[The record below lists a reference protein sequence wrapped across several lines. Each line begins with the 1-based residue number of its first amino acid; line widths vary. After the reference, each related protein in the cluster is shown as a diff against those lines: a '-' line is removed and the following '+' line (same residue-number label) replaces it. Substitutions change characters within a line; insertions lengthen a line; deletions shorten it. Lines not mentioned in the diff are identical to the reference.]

1 MPSAA
6 PVPDEVD
13 LNHFAPSESESSEPT
28 KPAASRLSR
37 GASEKTMTA
46 SAVETDTVPPTMA
59 IPPNQSTPMKSAKSR
74 KRMWLALKVLA
85 VVLVLLGVTAGAVAA
100 VGFYTYG
107 VVKDIQNQ
115 SLTAVTEARGVYDQF
130 KAQNLPAVEAGLKG
144 LEPRLTEIE
153 KTYAK
158 LKFYKSIP
166 IARTYYQD
174 GEHMLKATRAGLS
187 AGQKTVSSVAPYADV
202 LGFTGEGTFTG
213 GTAEDRLKLIL
224 QTLQKVTPALDD
236 IKKDLDVVNDEL
248 SQVDPNR
255 YPESVQGRP
264 IRQYIQQA
272 RDGGAAADAALTDY
286 RPVLEQIP
294 AMAGG
299 NGRKKY
305 LILFENNGE
314 LRPTGGFWTGYAT
327 IFVENG
333 KVAPEKSDDI
343 YELDK
348 KFKKQLP
355 IPEKLGKYLT
365 TEKRWNIRDMN
376 TNPDFRRSIDLFLE
390 NYKTLPGEPR
400 DIDGVI
406 AIDTN
411 VLVEV
416 LKVLGPVEVP
426 GYGTFSAET
435 DKRCDCPNIIYE
447 MSNIITRPT
456 PFIRENRKGILG
468 PMMRAILDKTYAA
481 PRQQWPLLF
490 QQGLELMAGRHIQ
503 AYVFDEKSQAAIE
516 KINAAGALV
525 RKNPEAD
532 FLAVINANLGGAKS
546 NFFIT
551 NELEKTVE
559 APANGRVASKVTITY
574 KNSRPGD
581 NCNLEAGLLCL
592 NARNR
597 DWTRIYVP
605 KGAEL
610 TKSSGFREG
619 TVTTYDEGEFTV
631 FDGEFLLDP
640 NSTAKL
646 ELEYTVPY
654 TNDKQYTLELWK
666 QGGVAPVPVTLDVNG
681 NTVTTEVD
689 GVEQLPVMDK
699 DLTLTSPF

>member
-13 LNHFAPSESESSEPT
+13 LNHFAPPESSETPKST
-28 KPAASRLSR
+28 KLASSRLPDS
-37 GASEKTMTA
+37 ASEDAKGVGVD
-46 SAVETDTVPPTMA
+46 SVPPTVVV
-59 IPPNQSTPMKSAKSR
+59 PPTESTLMKSAKSR

-85 VVLVLLGVTAGAVAA
+85 VVVVLLGVTAGAVAA

-115 SLTAVTEARGVYDQF
+115 SLEAVTEARGVYDQF
-130 KAQNLPAVEAGLKG
+130 KGQNLPAVEAGLKG
-144 LEPRLTEIE
+144 LEPRLNNIE
-153 KTYAK
+153 NTYRK
-158 LKFYKSIP
+158 LKFFNTIP
-166 IARTYYQD
+166 VARTYYKD
-174 GEHMLKATRAGLS
+174 GEHMLNATRAGLS
-187 AGQKTVSSVAPYADV
+187 AGQKTIASVAPYADV

-224 QTLQKVTPALDD
+224 QTLQKVTPALDE
-236 IKKDLDVVNDEL
+236 IKKDLDVVNAEL
-248 SQVDPNR
+248 AYVDPNR

-272 RDGGAAADAALTDY
+272 KDVGTTADSALTDY

-299 NGRKKY
+299 DGSRKKY

-314 LRPTGGFWTGYAT
+314 LRPTGGFLTGYAT

-348 KFKKQLP
+348 KFRKQLP

-365 TEKRWNIRDMN
+365 TESRWNLRDMN
-376 TNPDFRRSIDLFLE
+376 TNPDFRLSMDQFLE
-390 NYKTLPGEPR
+390 NYKTVPSEPK
-400 DIDGVI
+400 DIDGII
-406 AIDTN
+406 AVDTH

-416 LKVLGPVEVP
+416 LKILGPVEVP
-426 GYGTFSAET
+426 GYGTFSAEN

-481 PRQQWPLLF
+481 PRQEWPKLF
-490 QQGLELMAGRHIQ
+490 EQGLKLMAGRHIQ
-503 AYVFDEKSQAAIE
+503 VYVFDEKSQAAIE

-551 NELEKTVE
+551 NELEKTVGV
-559 APANGRVASKVTITY
+559 PTNGRVASKVVITY
-574 KNSRPGD
+574 TNSRPGD

-610 TKSSGFREG
+610 TKSAGFREG

-631 FDGEFLLDP
+631 FDGEFFLDP
-640 NSTAKL
+640 KSTAKL

-654 TNDKQYTLELWK
+654 ANDKEYTLELWK
-666 QGGVAPVPVTLDVNG
+666 QAGISPVPITLDVNG

-689 GVEQLPVMDK
+689 GVEQLPIMDK